1 MRRNLL
7 IIVLG
12 FGFLIFMA
20 WLGGVLSM
28 IEPHQPSAAVQ
39 TAQAGPY
46 QLTLQVNPNP
56 PLLTRPAT
64 LSLQVVRPASQQ
76 FVSHAQVAVESS
88 METMDMGTDRVDA
101 QYQNNGLYLAHV
113 QFTMSG
119 PWSIRVLIQEPGS
132 PPQSATFEVT
142 AQ

>member
-7 IIVLG
+7 IIIIG

-20 WLGGVLSM
+20 WAGGILSM
-28 IEPHQPSAAVQ
+28 IEPRQPSAAVQ

-46 QLTLQVNPNP
+46 QLTLQVTPNP

-64 LSLQVVRPASQQ
+64 LLLQVVRPASQQ
-76 FVSHAQVAVESS
+76 FVAHAQVVIESS
-88 METMDMGTDRVDA
+88 MDTMDMGTDRVNA
-101 QYQNNGLYLAHV
+101 QYQNNGLYLAHL

-119 PWSIRVLIQEPGS
+119 PWSVRVLVTEPGS
-132 PPQSATFEVT
+132 RTESATFEVT

>member
-1 MRRNLL
+1 MKRNLL

-20 WLGGVLSM
+20 WLGGVLSA
-28 IEPHQPSAAVQ
+28 IEPRQPSAAVQ

-56 PLLTRPAT
+56 PLPSQPAT
-64 LSLQVVRPASQQ
+64 LSIQVVRQESKQL
-76 FVSHAQVAVESS
+76 VSNAQVVIESS
-88 METMDMGTDRVDA
+88 MQTMDMGTDHVNA
-101 QYQNNGLYLAHV
+101 QYQENGLYLAHA
-113 QFTMSG
+113 QLIMSG
-119 PWSIRVLIQEPGS
+119 PWSIRVLVTEPGS
-132 PPQSATFEVT
+132 HTESATFEVT